1 MKMKNRI
8 TYILSFLIALTAI
21 GCTPL
26 IEDDYADADLFTDSG
41 MNVSVTS
48 FVDTGSF
55 VVANTAE
62 IISYPSRSNIDTK
75 AVLPGSVLDFARSLI
90 GTPYRFASS
99 DPGSGFDCSGFIT
112 YVFQHF
118 DVAVPRSSKDFE
130 NIGTNIS
137 QQEALPGDLILFT
150 GTDHN
155 EKLVGHMGIITSNN
169 ADNLSFIHST
179 SGKSNGVTISP
190 LNDYY
195 QSRFVKVIRIFDE
208 NNLSSLNH

>member
-1 MKMKNRI
+1 MKNRI